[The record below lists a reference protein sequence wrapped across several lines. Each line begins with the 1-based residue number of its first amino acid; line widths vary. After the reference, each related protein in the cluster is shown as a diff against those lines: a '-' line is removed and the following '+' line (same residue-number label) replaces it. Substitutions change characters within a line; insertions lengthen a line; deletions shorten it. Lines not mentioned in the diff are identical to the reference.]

1 MKFHV
6 GENGEVQGDFEYG
19 KLDISS
25 NPEIGFRPVQLL
37 ISSLAG
43 CSGGV
48 LKKVLEKKRISF
60 DSIEIESDI
69 ERNEEEANRVTKIA
83 LHYIV
88 SGKNLDLYKV
98 QKSLELA
105 VKNCAMVQSV
115 KDAIKIVE
123 TIEVRNI

>member
-1 MKFHV
+1 M
-6 GENGEVQGDFEYG
+6 
-19 KLDISS
+19 
-25 NPEIGFRPVQLL
+25 
-37 ISSLAG
+37 
-43 CSGGV
+43 

-88 SGKNLDLYKV
+88 YGNNLNLSKV

-115 KDAIKIVE
+115 KEAIDIVE
-123 TIEVRNI
+123 TIEVRDK